1 MKNLRKLAYVVLF
14 GSLLLLDSCLPTD
27 EVVADRIP
35 ALTSST
41 WVFSSLDAGDDFL
54 NTTYEIIY
62 SGNEITFNEDGTCKD
77 KLVGVNGSGT
87 WSFNSDQTILNIS
100 ISYTDGDTRNE
111 SWKIISLTDTKLN
124 YEFSISPNTLEMIYT
139 H

>member
-62 SGNEITFNEDGTCKD
+62 SGNEITFNEDGTCKH